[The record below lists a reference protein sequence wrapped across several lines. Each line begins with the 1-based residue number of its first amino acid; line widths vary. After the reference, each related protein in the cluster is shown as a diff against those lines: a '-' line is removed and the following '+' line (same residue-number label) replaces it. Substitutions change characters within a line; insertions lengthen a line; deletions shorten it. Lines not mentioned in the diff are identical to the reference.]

1 MASEKLYRN
10 TLKLMI
16 NMDCVNCRS
25 NLMSDLR
32 LIALRGWTYV
42 LVLTNFV
49 IKFSIL
55 VTNELEKTVIMSND
69 EDLGLISSKK
79 KLDSFV

>member
-1 MASEKLYRN
+1 
-10 TLKLMI
+10 
-16 NMDCVNCRS
+16 
-25 NLMSDLR
+25 MSDLR

-79 KLDSFV
+79 KLDSFVWIHLCFNMSNKD

>member
-1 MASEKLYRN
+1 MASEKLYQN